1 MLLKTFHDEDF
12 NNYRLPSMILG
23 FPYCTF
29 KCDEC
34 LCQNSTLAKY
44 ENVDYGVD
52 ELIKRYL
59 NNHLTRA
66 IVFGGLEP
74 LDSFKDVKEFIH
86 KLRWKYRCNDP
97 VIIYT
102 GYEKEEISEEIRLL
116 SYYPN
121 VILKVGRYEPNQK
134 RHYDD
139 ILGVYL
145 ASDNQ
150 YAFKVS

>member
-12 NNYRLPSMILG
+12 NNYRLPSMIIG

-29 KCDEC
+29 KCSEC
-34 LCQNSTLAKY
+34 LCQNSILAKY
-44 ENVDYGVD
+44 KNVDYDTD
-52 ELIKRYL
+52 ELIQRYL
-59 NNHLTRA
+59 GNNITKA
-66 IVFGGLEP
+66 IVMGGLEP
-74 LDSFKDVKEFIH
+74 LDSFEDIRDFLN
-86 KLRWKYRCNDP
+86 KLRLKYRCNDP
-97 VIIYT
+97 VVIYT
-102 GYEKEEISEEIRLL
+102 GYEKEEIEDKIRLL

-121 VILKVGRYEPNQK
+121 IILKIGRFYPNQE

-150 YAFKVS
+150 YALKIS